1 MINVPISEGDLID
14 KITILEIKIE
24 NISDKVKKENC
35 KYEYELLQKIAE
47 ENNILFFK
55 ERAKLKNVNKQLW
68 EIEDMLRMKEKEEIF
83 DQEFI
88 EITRNEYRAND
99 LRAKIKR
106 KINLV
111 AGSLI
116 LEEKDYVNYNK

>member
-1 MINVPISEGDLID
+1 MIYVPLSEGELID

-24 NISDKVKKENC
+24 NIHDKVKRETCKKEYDLLEKIAKENNVTFT
-35 KYEYELLQKIAE
+35 KERELLK
-47 ENNILFFK
+47 K
-55 ERAKLKNVNKQLW
+55 VNKDLW
-68 EIEDMLRMKEKEEIF
+68 NIEDKLRIKEKEKNF

-99 LRAKIKR
+99 LRAEIKR
-106 KINLV
+106 KINLA

-116 LEEKDYVNYNK
+116 REEKDYVNYN